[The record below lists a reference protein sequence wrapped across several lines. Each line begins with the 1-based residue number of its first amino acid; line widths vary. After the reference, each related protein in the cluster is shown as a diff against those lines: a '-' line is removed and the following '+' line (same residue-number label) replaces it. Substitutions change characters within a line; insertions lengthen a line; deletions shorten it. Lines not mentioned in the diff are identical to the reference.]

1 MSDADPRLLG
11 FRDFFV
17 RPVLPVFPVRWLPPV
32 LPVWK
37 LAPPSERPDSDGVL
51 SALLIGGSPFVPRR
65 SGSSDGPLSSRVS
78 ASGESAPLL
87 PVLKDLSDIVGV
99 EGRYRWEQAL
109 AEPKQSATSTTT
121 EMPTPAAV
129 EATARAARAGPPALL
144 NSGLRSPPHGR
155 TVGFSLPHSC
165 RDSCRSPLPP
175 CSWGQALGEGHA
187 SNSISLAA
195 IAVSTAHVR
204 HCGEGGDG
212 DIFSR

>member
-87 PVLKDLSDIVGV
+87 PVLKDLSDILWQL
-99 EGRYRWEQAL
+99 RD
-109 AEPKQSATSTTT
+109 
-121 EMPTPAAV
+121 
-129 EATARAARAGPPALL
+129 ATAVARTPQT
-144 NSGLRSPPHGR
+144 R
-155 TVGFSLPHSC
+155 TVCHLHTDGDAYTSRSDHASSASRPACAAPPWPRGHHRMRTVDIYHTPSFPHSC
-165 RDSCRSPLPP
+165 AHRAHAFWSP
-175 CSWGQALGEGHA
+175 WGQALVEGHA

-195 IAVSTAHVR
+195 TAVNTAHVR
-204 HCGEGGDG
+204 H
-212 DIFSR
+212 

>member
-99 EGRYRWEQAL
+99 EGRYRWQQAL
-109 AEPKQSATSTTT
+109 AEPKRSATSTTT

-144 NSGLRSPPHGR
+144 NSGLKVAAAWEDRWFLTPAFLFLSWW
-155 TVGFSLPHSC
+155 
-165 RDSCRSPLPP
+165 SPLPGP
-175 CSWGQALGEGHA
+175 WARPWAKVMRATL
-187 SNSISLAA
+187 SLWQPLQ
-195 IAVSTAHVR
+195 
-204 HCGEGGDG
+204 
-212 DIFSR
+212 